1 MRQSSRSKVAINS
14 LFWWSDLVLR
24 AGVGIRDLTLALI
37 DAHDKSILRRSRDG
51 EGPRSRSR
59 RTMLTSFAA
68 DPPSRCWARKFAS
81 GAPMRNPHQATKM
94 LLPLSGHFGRAY
106 AEAPAIASTGAKI
119 IYCPKASAR
128 RPN

>member
-1 MRQSSRSKVAINS
+1 VRQSSRSKVAINA
-14 LFWWSDLVLR
+14 LFWWSGLVLW
-24 AGVGIRDLTLALI
+24 AGVGIGGLTLALI

-68 DPPSRCWARKFAS
+68 DPPSRCWARFAS

-94 LLPLSGHFGRAY
+94 LFPLSGHFGRAY